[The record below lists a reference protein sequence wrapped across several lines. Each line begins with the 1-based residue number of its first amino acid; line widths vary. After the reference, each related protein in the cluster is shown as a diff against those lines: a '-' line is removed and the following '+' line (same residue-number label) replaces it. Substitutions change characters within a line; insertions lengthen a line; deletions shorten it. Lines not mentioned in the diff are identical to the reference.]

1 MGALGI
7 SYDPLP
13 VQEKKLLEYRR
24 RIKNCEPVGEIINN
38 HCAALT
44 FLYCNEDD
52 KVGIKNGTNMF
63 MHFGLL
69 ANQIVMCREAYP
81 TKSYPSAGLLPAVR
95 SQAQGPSDTGGVPQG
110 VAIGDP
116 ERIVKTLKA
125 WESAGFDSI
134 NFLTNAV
141 EMLPQ
146 EQVLNSIRL
155 FGKHV
160 IPHFS
165 RDHRPTIEQVAREGV
180 AAAGAR

>member
-1 MGALGI
+1 
-7 SYDPLP
+7 
-13 VQEKKLLEYRR
+13 
-24 RIKNCEPVGEIINN
+24 
-38 HCAALT
+38 
-44 FLYCNEDD
+44 
-52 KVGIKNGTNMF
+52 MF

-116 ERIVKTLKA
+116 ERILKTLKT

-146 EQVLNSIRL
+146 QASAQLPASV
-155 FGKHV
+155 
-160 IPHFS
+160 
-165 RDHRPTIEQVAREGV
+165 RETHYPAFQEPSADDLSGF
-180 AAAGAR
+180 A